1 MGQRSALMTADNYH
15 ADIGALGLFEDLADS
30 AAAADKHLELLLWMQ
45 LLQKCMD
52 FLQG

>member
-1 MGQRSALMTADNYH
+1 MTTHNYH
-15 ADIGALGLFEDLADS
+15 ANIGALGLFEDLAGS

-52 FLQG
+52 FLRG